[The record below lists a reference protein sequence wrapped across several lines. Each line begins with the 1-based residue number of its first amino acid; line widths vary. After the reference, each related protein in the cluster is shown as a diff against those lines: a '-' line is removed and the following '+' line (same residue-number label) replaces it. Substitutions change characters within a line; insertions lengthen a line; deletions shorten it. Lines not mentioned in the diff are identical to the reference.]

1 MSSSGRGGRRCQLSW
16 SAKSVSRPKRR
27 YDDKFRASAVL
38 MLEAAGYPKQVG
50 ALEAVARRLQMP
62 RTTLKGWYDGSH
74 NPPPAN
80 VRHEKELD
88 LVQAIKDELQDIL
101 PELAKSRGDASYKD
115 LVTAFAILVD
125 KLQLL
130 AGEPTENVQQR
141 IVIERTD
148 RSTLPAHLSRGASD
162 SLGFLPALQRD
173 SVREAVGKNGDGRG
187 TDD

>member
-1 MSSSGRGGRRCQLSW
+1 MTR
-16 SAKSVSRPKRR
+16 RR
-27 YDDKFRASAVL
+27 YDDKFRALAVL
-38 MLEAAGYPKQVG
+38 MLEAAGYPNQRG
-50 ALEAVARRLQMP
+50 ALEAVSRRLQMP
-62 RTTLKGWYDGSH
+62 RTTLRQWFDGSH
-74 NPPPAN
+74 NPPPAQ
-80 VRHEKELD
+80 VRHEKQID

-101 PELAKSRGDASYKD
+101 PEFAKARGDASYKD

-148 RSTLPAHLSRGASD
+148 RSTLPAHLSRGTNESAG
-162 SLGFLPALQRD
+162 LFPAFQRD
-173 SVREAVGKNGDGRG
+173 SVRASLGKDGNGRG